1 MCAKLVLFVN
11 HCCYSVCSMSRSS
24 CWLFLQCLFMLLLLL
39 IAKGWTITSH
49 RLDAFS
55 KLLLFTVWSAYSAAS
70 VALFLW
76 NQVITAAYYFKL
88 CYSSNYCH
96 VLLLSL

>member
-1 MCAKLVLFVN
+1 VSGSATVDGDVDSFQITLGNLVV
-11 HCCYSVCSMSRSS
+11 VV
-24 CWLFLQCLFMLLLLL
+24 QCLFMLLLLL

-49 RLDAFS
+49 SLDAFS

-76 NQVITAAYYFKL
+76 NQVTRR
-88 CYSSNYCH
+88 
-96 VLLLSL
+96 

>member
-1 MCAKLVLFVN
+1 
-11 HCCYSVCSMSRSS
+11 
-24 CWLFLQCLFMLLLLL
+24 MLLLLL

-76 NQVITAAYYFKL
+76 NQVITAAYYISNFVTALITVTHYFCL
-88 CYSSNYCH
+88 CNISDYSV
-96 VLLLSL
+96 VLVQSLSQHL